1 MVHDINL
8 SIILDRRKMHMKLYF
23 APNSRAVRIAWLL
36 EELGLDYE
44 VEKYTVGDR
53 ALRTPEYYKIHPMGR
68 IPVLE
73 DGQVRIYESGAI
85 VQYLLARYGDG
96 KFCPNVEDSMFPEY
110 LQWLHYAEGSI
121 MGQVNILVVETIL
134 LPPEKRNDVNV
145 NRAKK
150 LLGVALGNVDSRLVD
165 RDYLTGSFS
174 GADIMTGHACFGA
187 MRAGADISEMTNLNS
202 YVDRLL
208 ERPAL
213 EKARSL

>member
-1 MVHDINL
+1 MEI
-8 SIILDRRKMHMKLYF
+8 RMKLYF

-36 EELGLDYE
+36 EELGLEYE

-73 DGQVRIYESGAI
+73 DGGTRIYESGAI
-85 VQYLLARYGDG
+85 VQYLLARHGDG
-96 KFCPNVEDSMFPEY
+96 KFVPDVSDPSFPEY

-145 NRAKK
+145 NRALK
-150 LLGVALGNVDSRLVD
+150 LLKVALGNVDNRLQD
-165 RDYLTGSFS
+165 REYLTGNFS

-187 MRAGADISEMTNLNS
+187 MKAGAEIDGFEHLNA
-202 YVDRLL
+202 YINRLL
-208 ERPAL
+208 KRPAL

>member
-1 MVHDINL
+1 MEIN
-8 SIILDRRKMHMKLYF
+8 MKLYF

-36 EELGLDYE
+36 EELGLEYE
-44 VEKYTVGDR
+44 LEKYTVGDR

-73 DGQVRIYESGAI
+73 DGETRIYESGAI
-85 VQYLLARYGDG
+85 VQYLLARHGNG
-96 KFCPNVEDSMFPEY
+96 KFVPEANDPSFAEY

-145 NRAKK
+145 NRALK
-150 LLGVALGNVDSRLVD
+150 LLRVALGNVDNRLQD
-165 RDYLTGSFS
+165 REYLTGSFS

-187 MRAGADISEMTNLNS
+187 MKAGAEIDDYGQLKAYI
-202 YVDRLL
+202 DRLL

-213 EKARSL
+213 KKARSL

>member
-1 MVHDINL
+1 MEIN
-8 SIILDRRKMHMKLYF
+8 MKLYF

-36 EELGLDYE
+36 EELELEYE
-44 VEKYTVGDR
+44 LEKYTVGDR

-73 DGQVRIYESGAI
+73 DGETRIYESGAI
-85 VQYLLARYGDG
+85 VQYLLARHGNG
-96 KFCPNVEDSMFPEY
+96 KFVPEADDPSFAEY

-145 NRAKK
+145 NRALK
-150 LLGVALGNVDSRLVD
+150 LLRVALGNVDKRLQD
-165 RDYLTGSFS
+165 REYLTGSFS

-187 MRAGADISEMTNLNS
+187 MKAGAEIDDYGQLKAYI
-202 YVDRLL
+202 DRLL
-208 ERPAL
+208 ARPAL
-213 EKARSL
+213 KKARSL

>member
-1 MVHDINL
+1 
-8 SIILDRRKMHMKLYF
+8 MKLYF

-36 EELGLDYE
+36 EELGLEYE
-44 VEKYTVGDR
+44 LEKYTVGDR

-73 DGQVRIYESGAI
+73 DGGTRIYESGAI
-85 VQYLLARYGDG
+85 VQYLLARHGNG
-96 KFCPNVEDSMFPEY
+96 KFVPDVNDPSFPEY

-145 NRAKK
+145 NRALK
-150 LLGVALGNVDSRLVD
+150 LLRVALGNVNNRLQD
-165 RDYLTGSFS
+165 REYLTGTFS

-187 MRAGADISEMTNLNS
+187 MKAGAGIDDYEHLNA
-202 YVDRLL
+202 YINRLL
-208 ERPAL
+208 KRPAL

>member
-1 MVHDINL
+1 
-8 SIILDRRKMHMKLYF
+8 MKLYF

-36 EELGLDYE
+36 EELGLEDD
-44 VEKYTVGDR
+44 VEKYKVGDR

-73 DGQVRIYESGAI
+73 DGETRIYESGAI
-85 VQYLLARYGDG
+85 VQYLLARHGDG
-96 KFCPNVEDSMFPEY
+96 KFVPDVNDPSFPEY

-145 NRAKK
+145 NRALK
-150 LLGVALGNVDSRLVD
+150 LLRVALGNVDNRLQD
-165 RDYLTGSFS
+165 REYLTGTFT

-187 MRAGADISEMTNLNS
+187 MNAGAEIDDYKHLKAYIN
-202 YVDRLL
+202 RLL
-208 ERPAL
+208 TRPAL
-213 EKARSL
+213 EKACSL

>member
-1 MVHDINL
+1 
-8 SIILDRRKMHMKLYF
+8 MKLYF

-36 EELGLDYE
+36 EELGLEYE
-44 VEKYTVGDR
+44 LEKYTVGDR

-73 DGQVRIYESGAI
+73 DGDTRIYESGAI
-85 VQYLLARYGDG
+85 VQYLLARHGNG
-96 KFCPNVEDSMFPEY
+96 KFVPDVGDPSFPEY

-145 NRAKK
+145 NRALK
-150 LLGVALGNVDSRLVD
+150 LLRVALGNVDQRLQD
-165 RDYLTGSFS
+165 REYLTGTFS

-187 MRAGADISEMTNLNS
+187 MKAGAEIEDYKQLKAYI
-202 YVDRLL
+202 DRLL

-213 EKARSL
+213 KKARAL

>member
-1 MVHDINL
+1 
-8 SIILDRRKMHMKLYF
+8 MKLYF

-36 EELGLDYE
+36 EELGLEYE
-44 VEKYTVGDR
+44 IEKYTVGDR

-73 DGQVRIYESGAI
+73 DGETRIYESGAI
-85 VQYLLARYGDG
+85 VQYLLARHGNG
-96 KFCPNVEDSMFPEY
+96 KFVPDLDDPSFPEY

-145 NRAKK
+145 NRALK
-150 LLGVALGNVDSRLVD
+150 LLRVALGNVDHRLQD
-165 RDYLTGSFS
+165 RDYLAGNFS

-187 MRAGADISEMTNLNS
+187 MKAGAEIDDYKHLNA
-202 YVDRLL
+202 YINRLL
-208 ERPAL
+208 KRPAL

>member
-1 MVHDINL
+1 MLFMEI
-8 SIILDRRKMHMKLYF
+8 KMKLYF

-36 EELGLDYE
+36 EELGLEYE

-68 IPVLE
+68 IPVLQ
-73 DGQVRIYESGAI
+73 DGETRIYESGAI
-85 VQYLLARYGDG
+85 VQYLLARHGNG
-96 KFCPNVEDSMFPEY
+96 KFVPDVNDPSFPEY

-145 NRAKK
+145 NRALK
-150 LLGVALGNVDSRLVD
+150 LLRVALGNVDNRLQD
-165 RDYLTGSFS
+165 REYLTGTFT

-187 MRAGADISEMTNLNS
+187 MNAGAEIDDYEHLNA
-202 YVDRLL
+202 YINRLL
-208 ERPAL
+208 KRPAL

>member
-1 MVHDINL
+1 
-8 SIILDRRKMHMKLYF
+8 MKLYF

-36 EELGLDYE
+36 EELGLEYDI
-44 VEKYTVGDR
+44 EKYSVGDR

-73 DGQVRIYESGAI
+73 DGETRIYESGAI
-85 VQYLLARYGDG
+85 VQYLLARHGKG
-96 KFCPNVEDSMFPEY
+96 KFAPSVDDSSFPEY

-145 NRAKK
+145 NRALK
-150 LLGVALGNVDSRLVD
+150 LLKVALGNVDNRLQD
-165 RDYLTGSFS
+165 REYLTGTFS

-187 MRAGADISEMTNLNS
+187 MKAGAEIDDYTQLKAYI
-202 YVDRLL
+202 DRLL

-213 EKARSL
+213 KKARSL

>member
-1 MVHDINL
+1 
-8 SIILDRRKMHMKLYF
+8 MKLYF

-36 EELGLDYE
+36 EELGLEYE
-44 VEKYTVGDR
+44 LEKYTVGDR

-73 DGQVRIYESGAI
+73 DGDTRIYESGAI
-85 VQYLLARYGDG
+85 VQYLLARHGNG
-96 KFCPNVEDSMFPEY
+96 KFVPDVGDPSFPEY

-145 NRAKK
+145 NRALK
-150 LLGVALGNVDSRLVD
+150 LLRVALGNVDQRLQD
-165 RDYLTGSFS
+165 REYLTGTFS

-187 MRAGADISEMTNLNS
+187 MKAGAEIEDYKQLKAYI
-202 YVDRLL
+202 DRLL

-213 EKARSL
+213 KKAREL

>member
-1 MVHDINL
+1 MEM
-8 SIILDRRKMHMKLYF
+8 RMKLYF

-36 EELGLDYE
+36 EELGLEYE
-44 VEKYTVGDR
+44 VEKYSVGDR

-73 DGQVRIYESGAI
+73 DGETRIYESGAI
-85 VQYLLARYGDG
+85 IQYLLARHGNG
-96 KFCPNVEDSMFPEY
+96 KFAPVVDDPSFPEY

-145 NRAKK
+145 NRALK
-150 LLGVALGNVDSRLVD
+150 LLRVALGNVDQRLQD
-165 RDYLTGSFS
+165 REYLTGTFS

-187 MRAGADISEMTNLNS
+187 MKAGAEIEDYKQLKAYI
-202 YVDRLL
+202 DRLL

-213 EKARSL
+213 KKARAL

>member
-1 MVHDINL
+1 
-8 SIILDRRKMHMKLYF
+8 MKLYF

-36 EELGLDYE
+36 EELGLEYD

-73 DGQVRIYESGAI
+73 DGETRIYESGAI
-85 VQYLLARYGDG
+85 VQYLLARHGDG
-96 KFCPNVEDSMFPEY
+96 KFVPDVNDPAFPEY

-145 NRAKK
+145 NRALK
-150 LLGVALGNVDSRLVD
+150 LLRVALGNVDNRLQD
-165 RDYLTGSFS
+165 REYLTGTFT

-187 MRAGADISEMTNLNS
+187 MNAGAEINDYKHLNA
-202 YVDRLL
+202 YINRLL
-208 ERPAL
+208 KRPAL

>member
-1 MVHDINL
+1 MEI
-8 SIILDRRKMHMKLYF
+8 RMKLYF

-36 EELGLDYE
+36 EELGLEYD

-73 DGQVRIYESGAI
+73 DGETRIYESGAI
-85 VQYLLARYGDG
+85 VQYLLARHGDG
-96 KFCPNVEDSMFPEY
+96 KFVPDVNDPAFPEY

-145 NRAKK
+145 NRALK
-150 LLGVALGNVDSRLVD
+150 LLRVALGNVNNR
-165 RDYLTGSFS
+165 
-174 GADIMTGHACFGA
+174 
-187 MRAGADISEMTNLNS
+187 
-202 YVDRLL
+202 
-208 ERPAL
+208 
-213 EKARSL
+213 

>member
-1 MVHDINL
+1 
-8 SIILDRRKMHMKLYF
+8 MKLYF

-36 EELGLDYE
+36 EELGLEYE
-44 VEKYTVGDR
+44 LEKYTVGDR

-73 DGQVRIYESGAI
+73 DEGTRIYESGAI
-85 VQYLLARYGDG
+85 VQYLLARHGNG
-96 KFCPNVEDSMFPEY
+96 KFVPDVNDPSFPEY

-145 NRAKK
+145 NRALK
-150 LLGVALGNVDSRLVD
+150 LLRVALGNVNNRLQD
-165 RDYLTGSFS
+165 REYLTGTFS

-187 MRAGADISEMTNLNS
+187 MKAGAEIDDYENLNA
-202 YVDRLL
+202 YINRLL
-208 ERPAL
+208 KRPAL

>member
-1 MVHDINL
+1 MEI
-8 SIILDRRKMHMKLYF
+8 RMKLYF

-36 EELGLDYE
+36 EELGLEYD
-44 VEKYTVGDR
+44 VEKYKVGDR
-53 ALRTPEYYKIHPMGR
+53 ELRTPEYYKIHPMGR

-73 DGQVRIYESGAI
+73 DGETRIYESGAI
-85 VQYLLARYGDG
+85 VQYLLARHGDG
-96 KFCPNVEDSMFPEY
+96 KFVPDVNDPAFPEY

-145 NRAKK
+145 NRALK
-150 LLGVALGNVDSRLVD
+150 LLRVALGNVDNRLQD
-165 RDYLTGSFS
+165 REYLTGIFS

-187 MRAGADISEMTNLNS
+187 MKAGAEIDDYEHLNA
-202 YVDRLL
+202 YINRLL
-208 ERPAL
+208 KRPAL

>member
-1 MVHDINL
+1 
-8 SIILDRRKMHMKLYF
+8 MKLYF

-36 EELGLDYE
+36 EELGLEYE
-44 VEKYTVGDR
+44 LEKYTVGDR

-73 DGQVRIYESGAI
+73 DGETRIYESGAI
-85 VQYLLARYGDG
+85 VQYLLARHGNG
-96 KFCPNVEDSMFPEY
+96 KFVPEADDPSFAEY

-145 NRAKK
+145 NRALK
-150 LLGVALGNVDSRLVD
+150 LLRVALGNVDKRLQD
-165 RDYLTGSFS
+165 REYLTGSFS

-187 MRAGADISEMTNLNS
+187 MKAGAEIDDYGQLKAYI
-202 YVDRLL
+202 DRLL

-213 EKARSL
+213 KKARSL

>member
-1 MVHDINL
+1 MEIN
-8 SIILDRRKMHMKLYF
+8 MKLYF

-36 EELGLDYE
+36 EELGLEYE
-44 VEKYTVGDR
+44 LEKYTVGDR

-73 DGQVRIYESGAI
+73 DGETRIYESGAI
-85 VQYLLARYGDG
+85 VQYLLARHGDG
-96 KFCPNVEDSMFPEY
+96 KFVPEADDPSFAEY

-145 NRAKK
+145 NRALK
-150 LLGVALGNVDSRLVD
+150 LLRVALGNVDKRLQD
-165 RDYLTGSFS
+165 REYLTGSFS

-187 MRAGADISEMTNLNS
+187 MKAGAEIDDYGQLKAYI
-202 YVDRLL
+202 DRLL
-208 ERPAL
+208 ARPAL
-213 EKARSL
+213 KKARSL

>member
-1 MVHDINL
+1 
-8 SIILDRRKMHMKLYF
+8 MKLYF

-36 EELGLDYE
+36 EELGLEYE

-73 DGQVRIYESGAI
+73 DGETRIYESGAI
-85 VQYLLARYGDG
+85 VQYLLARHGKG
-96 KFCPNVEDSMFPEY
+96 KFVPDVDDPSFPEY

-145 NRAKK
+145 NRALK
-150 LLGVALGNVDSRLVD
+150 LLRVALGNVDNRLQD
-165 RDYLTGSFS
+165 RDYLTGNFS

-187 MRAGADISEMTNLNS
+187 MKAGAQIDDYKYLNA
-202 YVDRLL
+202 YIDRLL
-208 ERPAL
+208 KRPAL

>member
-1 MVHDINL
+1 MEIN
-8 SIILDRRKMHMKLYF
+8 MKLYF

-36 EELGLDYE
+36 EELGLEYE
-44 VEKYTVGDR
+44 LEKYTVGDR

-73 DGQVRIYESGAI
+73 DGETRIYESGAI
-85 VQYLLARYGDG
+85 VQYLLARHGNG
-96 KFCPNVEDSMFPEY
+96 KFVPEADDPSFAEY

-145 NRAKK
+145 NRALK
-150 LLGVALGNVDSRLVD
+150 LLRVALGNVDKRLQD
-165 RDYLTGSFS
+165 REYLTGSFS

-187 MRAGADISEMTNLNS
+187 MKAGAEIDDYGQLKAYI
-202 YVDRLL
+202 DRLL

-213 EKARSL
+213 KKARSL

>member
-1 MVHDINL
+1 MEM
-8 SIILDRRKMHMKLYF
+8 RMKLYF

-36 EELGLDYE
+36 EELGLEYE
-44 VEKYTVGDR
+44 VEKYSVGDR

-73 DGQVRIYESGAI
+73 DGETRIYESGAI
-85 VQYLLARYGDG
+85 VQYLLARHGNGRFVPGVD
-96 KFCPNVEDSMFPEY
+96 DSSFPEY

-145 NRAKK
+145 NRALK
-150 LLGVALGNVDSRLVD
+150 LLRVALGNVDQRLQD
-165 RDYLTGSFS
+165 REYLTGTFS

-187 MRAGADISEMTNLNS
+187 MKAGAEIEDYKQLKAYI
-202 YVDRLL
+202 DRLL

-213 EKARSL
+213 KKAREL

>member
-1 MVHDINL
+1 MEI
-8 SIILDRRKMHMKLYF
+8 RMKLYF

-36 EELGLDYE
+36 EELGLEYD
-44 VEKYTVGDR
+44 VEKYKVGDR

-73 DGQVRIYESGAI
+73 DGETRIYESGAI
-85 VQYLLARYGDG
+85 VQYLLARHGNG
-96 KFCPNVEDSMFPEY
+96 KFAPDVNDPSFPEY

-145 NRAKK
+145 NRALK
-150 LLGVALGNVDSRLVD
+150 LLRVALGNVDHRLQD
-165 RDYLTGSFS
+165 REYLTGTFT

-187 MRAGADISEMTNLNS
+187 MNAGAEIDDYEHLNA
-202 YVDRLL
+202 YINRLL
-208 ERPAL
+208 KRPAL

>member
-1 MVHDINL
+1 MEI
-8 SIILDRRKMHMKLYF
+8 RMKLYF

-36 EELGLDYE
+36 EELGLEYD
-44 VEKYTVGDR
+44 VEKYKVGDR

-73 DGQVRIYESGAI
+73 DGETRIYESGAI
-85 VQYLLARYGDG
+85 VQYLLARHGDG
-96 KFCPNVEDSMFPEY
+96 KFVPDVNDPSFPEY

-145 NRAKK
+145 NRALK
-150 LLGVALGNVDSRLVD
+150 LLRVALGNVDNRLQD
-165 RDYLTGSFS
+165 REYLTGTFT

-187 MRAGADISEMTNLNS
+187 MNAGAEIDDYKHLNA
-202 YVDRLL
+202 YINRLL
-208 ERPAL
+208 KRPAL

>member
-1 MVHDINL
+1 
-8 SIILDRRKMHMKLYF
+8 MKLYF

-36 EELGLDYE
+36 EELGLEYD
-44 VEKYTVGDR
+44 VEKYKVGDR

-73 DGQVRIYESGAI
+73 DGETRIYESGAI
-85 VQYLLARYGDG
+85 VQYLLARHGDG
-96 KFCPNVEDSMFPEY
+96 KFVPDVSDPSFPEY

-145 NRAKK
+145 NRALK
-150 LLGVALGNVDSRLVD
+150 LLRVALGNVDNRLQD
-165 RDYLTGSFS
+165 REYLTGTFT
-174 GADIMTGHACFGA
+174 GADIMTGHACFCA
-187 MRAGADISEMTNLNS
+187 MNAGAEIDDYEHLNA
-202 YVDRLL
+202 YINRLL
-208 ERPAL
+208 KRPAL